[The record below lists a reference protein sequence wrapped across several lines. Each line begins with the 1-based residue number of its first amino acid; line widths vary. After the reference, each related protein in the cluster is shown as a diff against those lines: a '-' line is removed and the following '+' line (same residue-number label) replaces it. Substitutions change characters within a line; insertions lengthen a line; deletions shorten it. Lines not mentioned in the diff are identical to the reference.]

1 MIKTCLK
8 IYKST
13 LPKVKISGPG
23 ERAHRDQ
30 TPYCCSPATL
40 ACLSEN
46 GRSNEYLP
54 EQLLDLIGLTMQHF
68 PSMFDRSAD
77 YEGFYVPASLLST
90 RGVQVPRE
98 NVGHP
103 LLLLGGTSVTVE
115 DCKELIGFLFKAGYE
130 VAGIENRIGNPLD
143 FGTQPGLDREAA
155 LTSFIHHLRNKE
167 GVKSVDLVGLSY
179 SAFEIIR
186 SLKGNPDLSPFV
198 QSLILINPPG
208 LNEDI
213 TLLKHVTRFIF
224 HHAIIGY
231 LKSMGTFLGFSIV
244 SLEGDSKLKRAYARR
259 EVHGISTWTR
269 KTCLN
274 LVRTFKEVHDI
285 VTFRIKESLRNL
297 QDRYGYDINVFL
309 QAEDRLIP
317 ARATQEALK
326 DFLPKDHVEVVP
338 GSHNDLIFQ
347 KWQHPAFL
355 NFINRVR
362 QRRLHKK
369 LL

>member
-1 MIKTCLK
+1 MDEDKLK
-8 IYKST
+8 DDTI
-13 LPKVKISGPG
+13 
-23 ERAHRDQ
+23 
-30 TPYCCSPATL
+30 
-40 ACLSEN
+40 
-46 GRSNEYLP
+46 
-54 EQLLDLIGLTMQHF
+54 LDLIGLTMQHF
-68 PSMFDRSAD
+68 PSLIDSSMDR
-77 YEGFYVPASLLST
+77 EGFYVPSSLLAT
-90 RGVQVPRE
+90 RGIEVPRQ

-103 LLLLGGTSVTVE
+103 LLLLGGTSSTIE

-143 FGTQPGLDREAA
+143 FWTQPGLDREAA

-186 SLKGNPDLSPFV
+186 SLRGNRNLSPFV

-213 TLLKHVTRFIF
+213 TLLKHLTRFIF
-224 HHAIIGY
+224 HPAIKGY
-231 LKSMGTFLGFSIV
+231 LKSIGTFLGFDIV
-244 SLEGDSKLKRAYARR
+244 SVEGDSKLKRAYAKR
-259 EVHGISTWTR
+259 EAHGISTWTC
-269 KTCLN
+269 KTCLK
-274 LVRTFKEVHDI
+274 LVRTFKELHDI

-309 QAEDRLIP
+309 QSEDQIIP
-317 ARATQEALK
+317 ARVTQEALK
-326 DFLPKDHVEVVP
+326 DFLPEDHVEVVP

-347 KWQHPAFL
+347 KWQRPAFL

-362 QRRLHKK
+362 QHRLYRTHPSEHG
-369 LL
+369 LTR